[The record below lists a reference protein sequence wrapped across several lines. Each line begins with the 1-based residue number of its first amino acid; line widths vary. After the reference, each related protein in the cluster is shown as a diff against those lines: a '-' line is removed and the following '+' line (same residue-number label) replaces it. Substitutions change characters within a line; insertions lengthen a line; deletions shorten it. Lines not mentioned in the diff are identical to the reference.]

1 MTNSGDNSALIE
13 LHKLMDHGCDGQ
25 AMALYE
31 RIQDQHDPAYPVAEV
46 IKLPGLHERSTSH
59 NQRLASGLRRHMET
73 ADVIAFPRPQWLRN
87 ADRRKS

>member
-31 RIQDQHDPAYPVAEV
+31 HIQDRQSSHYPVAEV
-46 IKLPGLHERSTSH
+46 IKLPGLHERSTSR
-59 NQRLASGLRRHMET
+59 NQYLTNGLRHQREP
-73 ADVIAFPRPQWLRN
+73 AVVIAFPMPHWLRN
-87 ADRRKS
+87 ADQRKS